1 VLSST
6 AIVVL
11 LVTADQAAA
20 TALAWSGA
28 PLDTGTGGTRAGW

>member
-1 VLSST
+1 VLSAT
-6 AIVVL
+6 AVVVL
-11 LVTADQAAA
+11 LSAVTDAPA